1 MGTNH
6 ESPQMQT
13 LHAIREQRSQKVN
26 EARSLLASM
35 PTLTPEAQT
44 KFDAIKA
51 EIVNL
56 EGQEARAQFVE
67 EAERRSL
74 GAPVHKSEAALEG
87 RVNVL
92 DAIAAQI
99 ENRSVTGAL
108 AEFQA
113 EAKRQGLTA
122 RNGGILVPTSI
133 FEKRATMTT
142 TGAAAVVPD
151 DYRADQFIGLLRN
164 SLIVRQL
171 GARVLPGL
179 KGDTVLPK
187 ATGSATAYW
196 VAEGDALTESN
207 TTYSSIKLEPKTVGA
222 LTAFSRNLA
231 LQSNPSIE
239 SLLRDDIS
247 AVVGLAV
254 DKALIHGTA
263 VAKQPVGILNVAG
276 IQTASLSTLTWA
288 AIVAMLEKLGLENI
302 TPNAI
307 VTHAKAAT
315 KLQTTLKNAANG
327 AEYLL
332 QNGRV
337 AELPAYITNQLDAK
351 AGSPATG
358 RVIAGDFSQIVI
370 GEWGVT
376 EILANPYATGYYEK
390 GDVQLRIMHTMDAVV
405 RHPKAFVVAD
415 DMTI

>member
-1 MGTNH
+1 
-6 ESPQMQT
+6 MQ
-13 LHAIREQRSQKVN
+13 LHQIREQRAAKVN

-56 EGQEARAQFVE
+56 EGQEARAQFIE
-67 EAERRSL
+67 DAERRSL
-74 GAPVHKSEAALEG
+74 GQPVDKARNELEG
-87 RVNVL
+87 QVNVL
-92 DAIAAQI
+92 DAIACQI
-99 ENRSVTGAL
+99 ENRSATGAL

-133 FEKRATMTT
+133 FEKRTTMTT

-171 GARVLPGL
+171 GARVLSGL
-179 KGDTVLPK
+179 RGDTVLPK
-187 ATGSATAYW
+187 ATGAATAYW
-196 VAEGDALTESN
+196 VGEGDALTESN

-222 LTAFSRNLA
+222 LTAFSRQLA

-239 SLLRDDIS
+239 ALLRDDIS

-263 VAKQPVGILNVAG
+263 AAKQPVGILNVSG
-276 IQTASLSTLTWA
+276 IQTANLATLSWVT
-288 AIVAMLEKLGLENI
+288 IVAMLEKLGLENI
-302 TPNAI
+302 TPNA
-307 VTHAKAAT
+307 VLTHAKAAT

-405 RHPKAFVVAD
+405 RHPKAFVVAE

>member
-1 MGTNH
+1 
-6 ESPQMQT
+6 MQ
-13 LHAIREQRSQKVN
+13 LHQIREAKAARVS
-26 EARSLLASM
+26 EARSLLAS
-35 PTLTPEAQT
+35 TPQLNAEGQAAFDRIKKEITELEAQEQRAVFIEDMER
-44 KFDAIKA
+44 KSLGQPVDKA
-51 EIVNL
+51 RNDM
-56 EGQEARAQFVE
+56 EGQ
-67 EAERRSL
+67 
-74 GAPVHKSEAALEG
+74 
-87 RVNVL
+87 VNVL

-222 LTAFSRNLA
+222 LTAFSRQLA
-231 LQSNPSIE
+231 LQGNPSIE

-263 VAKQPVGILNVAG
+263 AAKQPVGILNVVG
-276 IQTASLSTLTWA
+276 IQTASLATLTWA

-302 TPNAI
+302 SPNA
-307 VTHAKAAT
+307 VLTHAKAAT
-315 KLQTTLKNAANG
+315 KLQTTLKDATAG
-327 AEYLL
+327 SEYLMAG
-332 QNGRV
+332 GRV
-337 AELPAYITNQLDAK
+337 AGLPAYVTNQLDAK
-351 AGSPATG
+351 TG
-358 RVIAGDFSQIVI
+358 TPDKGRIIAGDFSSLVI

-376 EILANPYATGYYEK
+376 EVLANPYAAGYYEK

-415 DMTI
+415 DLSI

>member
-74 GAPVHKSEAALEG
+74 GTPVHKSEAALEG

-113 EAKRQGLTA
+113 EAKRNGITA

-164 SLIVRQL
+164 SLIVRSL
-171 GARVLPGL
+171 GARVLTGL
-179 KGDTVLPK
+179 KGDTVIPK
-187 ATGSATAYW
+187 ATGAATAYW
-196 VAEGDALTESN
+196 VAEGDSLTESN

-222 LTAFSRNLA
+222 LTAFSRQLA

-239 SLLRDDIS
+239 ALLRDDIS

-254 DKALIHGTA
+254 DKALLHGTA
-263 VAKQPVGILNVAG
+263 AAKQPVGILNVVG
-276 IQTASLSTLTWA
+276 IQTGSLATLSWA
-288 AIVAMLEKLGLENI
+288 AIVALLEKLGLENI
-302 TPNAI
+302 NPNAV

-315 KLQTTLKNAANG
+315 KLQTTLKDSVAG
-327 AEYLL
+327 GEYLM
-332 QNGRV
+332 QGGRV
-337 AELPAYITNQLDAK
+337 AGLNAYVTNQLEAK
-351 AGSPATG
+351 TGTPDKG
-358 RVIAGDFSQIVI
+358 RVLVGDFSQMVI
-370 GEWGVT
+370 GEWGAT
-376 EILANPYATGYYEK
+376 EVLANPYAAGYYEK

>member
-113 EAKRQGLTA
+113 EAKRNGITA

-164 SLIVRQL
+164 SLIVRSL
-171 GARVLPGL
+171 GARVLTGL

-196 VAEGDALTESN
+196 VAEGDALTESS

-222 LTAFSRNLA
+222 LTAFSRQLA

-239 SLLRDDIS
+239 ALLRDDIS

-254 DKALIHGTA
+254 DKALLHGTA
-263 VAKQPVGILNVAG
+263 AAKQPVGILNVVG
-276 IQTASLSTLTWA
+276 IQTANLATLSWA
-288 AIVAMLEKLGLENI
+288 TIVAMLEKLGLENI
-302 TPNAI
+302 TPNAV

-315 KLQTTLKNAANG
+315 KLQTTLKDSVAG
-327 AEYLL
+327 GEYLM
-332 QNGRV
+332 QGGRV
-337 AELPAYITNQLDAK
+337 AGLPAYVTNQLEAK
-351 AGSPATG
+351 TGTPDKG
-358 RVIAGDFSQIVI
+358 RVLVGDFSQMVI
-370 GEWGVT
+370 GEWGAT
-376 EILANPYATGYYEK
+376 EVLANPYAAGYYEK

-405 RHPKAFVVAD
+405 RHPKAFVLAE
-415 DMTI
+415 DMGL

>member
-1 MGTNH
+1 
-6 ESPQMQT
+6 MQ
-13 LHAIREQRSQKVN
+13 LHQIREARAAKVN
-26 EARSLLASM
+26 EARSLLAS
-35 PTLTPEAQT
+35 TPQLNAEGQA
-44 KFDAIKA
+44 KFDKLKSEITALEADEQRA
-51 EIVNL
+51 EFL
-56 EGQEARAQFVE
+56 ET
-67 EAERRSL
+67 AERRSM
-74 GAPVHKSEAALEG
+74 GTPVHKSEAALEG

-113 EAKRQGLTA
+113 EAKRNGITA

-222 LTAFSRNLA
+222 LTAFSRQLA

-239 SLLRDDIS
+239 ALLRDDIS

-302 TPNAI
+302 TPNA
-307 VTHAKAAT
+307 VLTHAKAAT
-315 KLQTTLKNAANG
+315 KLQTTLKDASAG
-327 AEYLL
+327 SVYLMDG
-332 QNGRV
+332 GRV
-337 AELPAYITNQLDAK
+337 AGLNAYVTNQLDAK
-351 AGSPATG
+351 TGTPDKG

-376 EILANPYATGYYEK
+376 EILANPYAAGYYEK

-415 DMTI
+415 DLSI

>member
-1 MGTNH
+1 M
-6 ESPQMQT
+6 
-13 LHAIREQRSQKVN
+13 KV
-26 EARSLLASM
+26 ADLR
-35 PTLTPEAQT
+35 
-44 KFDAIKA
+44 
-51 EIVNL
+51 
-56 EGQEARAQFVE
+56 EARALKVTEMRTMLAKAEQEKRSLSADETARFDALKGEVTSLE
-67 EAERRSL
+67 ADEQRAAFLESAERRSL
-74 GAPVHKSEAALEG
+74 GQPVDKPRQAMEG
-87 RVNVL
+87 QVNVL

-164 SLIVRQL
+164 SLIVRSL
-171 GARVLPGL
+171 GARVLTGL
-179 KGDTVLPK
+179 KGDTVIPK
-187 ATGSATAYW
+187 ATGAATAYW
-196 VAEGDALTESN
+196 LNEGDALTESG

-254 DKALIHGTA
+254 DKALLHGTA
-263 VAKQPVGILNVAG
+263 AAKQPVGILNVVG
-276 IQTASLSTLTWA
+276 IQTGSLATLSWA
-288 AIVAMLEKLGLENI
+288 AIVALLEKLGLENI
-302 TPNAI
+302 NPNAV
-307 VTHAKAAT
+307 VTHTKAAT
-315 KLQTTLKNAANG
+315 KLQTTIKDSVAG
-327 AEYLL
+327 GEYLM
-332 QNGRV
+332 QGGRV
-337 AELPAYITNQLDAK
+337 AGLPAYVTNQLEAK
-351 AGSPATG
+351 TGTPDKG
-358 RVIAGDFSQIVI
+358 RVLVGDFSQIVI
-370 GEWGVT
+370 GEFGVT
-376 EILANPYATGYYEK
+376 EILANPYAAGYYEK

>member
-1 MGTNH
+1 
-6 ESPQMQT
+6 MQ
-13 LHAIREQRSQKVN
+13 LHQIREARAAKVA
-26 EARSLLASM
+26 EARSLLAS
-35 PTLTPEAQT
+35 TPQLNAEGQA
-44 KFDAIKA
+44 KFDKLKS
-51 EIVNL
+51 EITAL
-56 EGQEARAQFVE
+56 EADEQRAQFIE
-67 EAERRSL
+67 DAERRSL
-74 GAPVHKSEAALEG
+74 GAPVDKARNDMEG
-87 RVNVL
+87 QVNVL
-92 DAIAAQI
+92 DAIACQI
-99 ENRSVTGAL
+99 ENRSASGAL

-164 SLIVRQL
+164 SLIVRSL

-179 KGDTVLPK
+179 RGDTVLPK
-187 ATGSATAYW
+187 ATGAATAYW
-196 VAEGDALTESN
+196 VGEGDALTESN

-239 SLLRDDIS
+239 ALLRDDIS

-263 VAKQPVGILNVAG
+263 VAKQPVGILNVSG
-276 IQTASLSTLTWA
+276 IQTANLATLSWA
-288 AIVAMLEKLGLENI
+288 TIVAMLEKLGLENVS
-302 TPNAI
+302 PNA
-307 VTHAKAAT
+307 VLTHAKAST
-315 KLQTTLKNAANG
+315 KLQTTLKDASAG
-327 AEYLL
+327 SVYLMDG
-332 QNGRV
+332 GRV
-337 AELPAYITNQLDAK
+337 AGLPAYVTNQLDAK
-351 AGSPATG
+351 AGTPDKG

-376 EILANPYATGYYEK
+376 EILANPYAPGAYEK